1 MLNNTDKEL
10 FAMITSSSDLDKL
23 IFQVTD
29 TYAKLVE
36 GREIVRYKLTWK
48 VNGKDYWISS
58 SSVELLW
65 W

>member
-1 MLNNTDKEL
+1 
-10 FAMITSSSDLDKL
+10 MITSSSDLDKL

-29 TYAKLVE
+29 TYVKLVE